1 MKHIRYASIVL
12 FIHGAIETFSSL
24 VSFAPSDKIKNHIFA
39 LPFLKENLITVG
51 AVGAIFGILRIIA
64 AIGLRRERLWS
75 WYLAVV
81 MCVITL
87 ALMIFLVPSGIG
99 DGILTGSALVLLL
112 IGRYGRRT
120 LSD

>member
-1 MKHIRYASIVL
+1 MNHIRSASTVL
-12 FIHGAIETFSSL
+12 FIHGVIETFSSL
-24 VSFAPSDKIKNHIFA
+24 MSFAPSDKIKNHIFA

-87 ALMIFLVPSGIG
+87 ALMIFMVPSGIG
-99 DGILTGSALVLLL
+99 DGILTGLAIVWLL
-112 IGRYGRRT
+112 IGRYGREG
-120 LSD
+120 L